1 MKVNPNAITPIA
13 TMDNPDSSEYSS
25 SDIPLSDDEYL
36 KNNNQRFT
44 HWALSIQ
51 PYCFEMR
58 HRSGPSNSNV
68 DGLSRGP
75 LQIEG
80 QSAMAVTTCSLSH

>member
-1 MKVNPNAITPIA
+1 M
-13 TMDNPDSSEYSS
+13 
-25 SDIPLSDDEYL
+25 
-36 KNNNQRFT
+36 KNNNQRLT

-51 PYCFEMR
+51 PYCVEMD
-58 HRSGPSNSNV
+58 HRSGPSNCNA

-80 QSAMAVTTCSLSH
+80 QSAMAETACSLSH